1 MGIAKRNW
9 EAVEGEFWVGVV
21 KFKADS
27 FFLGLFCDNTLR
39 SRQLFCKGES
49 IFMAEEIFNA
59 ALLSFI
65 LVPVGLIVGFL
76 LLKVEGNE
84 EV

>member
-9 EAVEGEFWVGVV
+9 DAVEGEFWVGVV

-27 FFLGLFCDNTLR
+27 FLVSLICDNTLR
-39 SRQLFCKGES
+39 GRQLFCKGEP

-65 LVPVGLIVGFL
+65 LTPVGLLVGFL